1 MRKIVKYDD
10 GTTTVLNTE
19 KDAELYNSPRNPPNT
34 GSRYTSGTD
43 LQVHQTKTH
52 GNQFYLVNW
61 SMWQGTEMTIEAISK
76 EQAIDFLRDN
86 VGDYW
91 GFPDDGDLTTLKE
104 YDIDLMEE
112 TA

>member
-1 MRKIVKYDD
+1 MKKIVEYPD
-10 GTTTVLNTE
+10 GSTTVLNTAT
-19 KDAELYNSPRNPPNT
+19 DAELYNSPRNPPNT

-43 LQVHQTKTH
+43 LQVHKTRNH
-52 GNQFYLVNW
+52 GNQFYLVHW
-61 SMWQGTEMTIEAISK
+61 SMWQGTETTIEAITK
-76 EQAIDFLRDN
+76 ELAINFLRES

-91 GFPDDGDLTTLKE
+91 DFPSDGDLEILKQ